1 MRGRAGFSR
10 FPFTLECCVQTLA
23 LFDLATKV
31 VTADSTRFSARMA
44 TVLNED
50 PAAFHKRKG
59 ICEVQAAAVS

>member
-1 MRGRAGFSR
+1 
-10 FPFTLECCVQTLA
+10 VQTLA